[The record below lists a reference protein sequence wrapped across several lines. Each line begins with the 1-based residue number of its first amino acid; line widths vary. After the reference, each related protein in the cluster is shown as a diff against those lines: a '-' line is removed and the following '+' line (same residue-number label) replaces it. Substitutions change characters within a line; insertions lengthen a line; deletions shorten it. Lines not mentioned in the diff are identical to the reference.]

1 MRDPDEPDPPPKTY
15 GFKPKEFERLNVPT
29 PAQPPPPSAKDLAVL
44 AGQSAR
50 KPNSPASASSA
61 SSPTPG
67 SPAVGATPADP
78 NDVYSIRREIRARE
92 QADGGDVVQIK
103 KVRSR
108 RKRDYWLLL
117 ITSNVLFGTVTVMG
131 ITQRN
136 PMLLAYGLAGVVIVS
151 LGLTWIMWF
160 VMSDY

>member
-1 MRDPDEPDPPPKTY
+1 MRDPDEADPPPRTY
-15 GFKPKEFERLNVPT
+15 GFKPKEFERLNVPS
-29 PAQPPPPSAKDLAVL
+29 PSQAPPPSAKDLAVL
-44 AGQSAR
+44 AGHSAR
-50 KPNSPASASSA
+50 KPTPPGSASGST
-61 SSPTPG
+61 PTPP
-67 SPAVGATPADP
+67 PAAGPLPGDP
-78 NDVYSIRREIRARE
+78 NDVFAIRREVRARE
-92 QADGGDVVQIK
+92 QADGGDVVKIK

-117 ITSNVLFGTVTVMG
+117 IASNVLFGTVTAMG

-136 PMLLAYGLAGVVIVS
+136 PMFLAYGLAGVVIVS